1 MGRKGS
7 KQSKDQQDHPEVRSS
22 HPIRARTL
30 VRSNLEK
37 ASVIRN
43 TIGSGSQVCGSNL
56 VHSLSSAAHSTTA
69 SSSSDIGSDSKQPTD
84 SISVPS
90 VDPHQFLQSRMPNIK
105 VFSGSSHPDLAS
117 RIVDRL
123 GIDLGKVVTKKFS
136 NLETCVEI
144 GESVR
149 GEDVYI
155 VQSGSGEINDNLME
169 LLIMINAC
177 KIASASRVTAVI
189 PCFPYARQDKKDK
202 TGDDKLAELMKTNE
216 WKFRSR
222 APISAK
228 LVANMLSVAGADHI
242 ITMDLHA
249 SQIQG
254 FFDIPVDNLYAEPA
268 VLKWIRENIAEWRNS
283 IIVSP
288 DAGGAKRVT
297 SIADRLNVEFAL
309 IHKERKKANEVA
321 SMVLVGD
328 VKDRVAIL
336 VDDMADTCGTI
347 CHAADKLVEAG
358 ATKVYAILTHGIFSG
373 PAISRINNACFE
385 AVVVT
390 NTIPQDGHMKDCP
403 KIQCIDVSMMFAEAV
418 RRTHNGESVSYLFS
432 NVPY

>member
-1 MGRKGS
+1 MGRRGS
-7 KQSKDQQDHPEVRSS
+7 KQTKAQPDPDPEVRSS

-37 ASVIRN
+37 ASVISN
-43 TIGSGSQVCGSNL
+43 SIGSSQVCGNNL
-56 VHSLSSAAHSTTA
+56 VHSLSSAADSTR
-69 SSSSDIGSDSKQPTD
+69 SSSSSSSNTNDSGSDSKQPTD
-84 SISVPS
+84 SIVVPS
-90 VDPHQFLQSRMPNIK
+90 VDPHQILQSRMPNIK

-202 TGDDKLAELMKTNE
+202 
-216 WKFRSR
+216 SR